1 MRCKNCNVEIACKS
15 SVCPLC
21 HKPLVSD
28 GEVPFPTPATKKIL
42 MGKFSLAYLVIA
54 VIANIVCIT
63 LNFVLTPKVL
73 WCVPVLVSFIY
84 VFYFVSVTV
93 LAKRGFHKRILGQ
106 ALILTAV
113 FAAIKLAIG
122 GNHWIFISWLPAVYL
137 VSDLL
142 MLIFIF
148 KKKNEASK
156 YIATLLLLCIFGA
169 IPCISAYVFDLSVK
183 LPSIIATSVSA
194 AIFIIC
200 LIVCRKT
207 IIHEL
212 KKVFNL

>member
-21 HKPLVSD
+21 HKPLASD

-84 VFYFVSVTV
+84 VYYFVSVTV

-106 ALILTAV
+106 ALILTAI

-156 YIATLLLLCIFGA
+156 YIATLLLLCIFSLQKTA
-169 IPCISAYVFDLSVK
+169 RK
-183 LPSIIATSVSA
+183 NSIVP
-194 AIFIIC
+194 
-200 LIVCRKT
+200 
-207 IIHEL
+207 
-212 KKVFNL
+212 N

>member
-21 HKPLVSD
+21 HKPLASD

-63 LNFVLTPKVL
+63 LNFVLTPKIL
-73 WCVPVLVSFIY
+73 WCVPVLVLFIY
-84 VFYFVSVTV
+84 VYYFVSVTV

-106 ALILTAV
+106 ALILTAI

-122 GNHWIFISWLPAVYL
+122 GNHWIFINPLYKRIRFRFIRQIAIYHRYFRKRGNFYNMSYRLP
-137 VSDLL
+137 
-142 MLIFIF
+142 
-148 KKKNEASK
+148 
-156 YIATLLLLCIFGA
+156 
-169 IPCISAYVFDLSVK
+169 
-183 LPSIIATSVSA
+183 
-194 AIFIIC
+194 
-200 LIVCRKT
+200 
-207 IIHEL
+207 
-212 KKVFNL
+212 